1 MLSPG
6 TPTDLFDEWGGL
18 LEAQPV
24 ENPTI
29 PALLREK
36 AALRPDA
43 ELIVADD
50 GRATYGEVERASADY
65 AARLLA
71 AGCGKGTRVA
81 LQFPN
86 GVRWLVR
93 WLACA
98 RIGAVPVP
106 VNVFLKGPE
115 LRTLLVH
122 ADIHLLL
129 TATDPTDEDYLAT
142 VESAMPELAGG
153 RTPQLLI
160 PGVPYLRGIW
170 TSGPTDRPWAIHDVE
185 QDRKQIDD
193 VLLSRV
199 EEQVTP
205 ADVAVIVYTSG
216 TTAAPKGVVLTH
228 GGLVRHGANVSVL
241 QKITPDDRFY
251 SVSPFFWIGGLV
263 VTLLSVMHAGATV
276 LTNHRFSADRC
287 LDFLAAERATIVRL
301 YPNARRAL
309 EDHPRFADTD
319 LSSVRAGL
327 EWPAPDPE
335 RMMRTHGALG
345 MTETCG
351 PHIYSSE
358 WPPPFPP
365 EFPGSH
371 GPPVPGV
378 EHKVVGD
385 DGRELPPGQVGEI
398 LVRGYTLMQGLYK
411 REREEVFEPGGWYRT
426 GDLGYF
432 RDGVLF
438 FRGRLKKVIKSAGSN
453 VSPEEVELALAS
465 QPGVERAFVLGTPA
479 GDRGE
484 DVVAAVVALDRIDGE
499 ELRARLRDRLAG
511 FKVPRHIAVLKPEEV
526 PLLASGEKVDTRALR
541 ALIVTRWSS
550 ADALTQS
557 R

>member
-1 MLSPG
+1 
-6 TPTDLFDEWGGL
+6 
-18 LEAQPV
+18 
-24 ENPTI
+24 
-29 PALLREK
+29 
-36 AALRPDA
+36 
-43 ELIVADD
+43 
-50 GRATYGEVERASADY
+50 
-65 AARLLA
+65 LLA

-106 VNVFLKGPE
+106 VNVFLTGPE

-122 ADIHLLL
+122 ADIQLLL
-129 TATDPTDEDYLAT
+129 TATDETDEYYLAT
-142 VESAMPELAGG
+142 VESAIPELAGE
-153 RTPQLLI
+153 RTPHLLI

-170 TSGPTDRPWAIHDVE
+170 TSGPTDCPWAIHDVE

-193 VLLSRV
+193 VLLSRI
-199 EEQVTP
+199 EEQVAP

-228 GGLVRHGANVSVL
+228 GALVRHGANVSVL

-309 EDHPRFADTD
+309 EEHPRFAETD

-327 EWPAPDPE
+327 DWPTPDPD

-351 PHIYSSE
+351 PHIYSSD

-365 EFPGSH
+365 GFPGSH

-378 EHKVVGD
+378 EHKIVD
-385 DGRELPPGQVGEI
+385 DNGQELPPGQVGEI

-453 VSPEEVELALAS
+453 ISPEEVELALVG
-465 QPGVERAFVLGTPA
+465 QLDVERAFVFGTPA

-484 DVVAAVVALDRIDGE
+484 DVVAAVVAQDGADGE
-499 ELRARLRDRLAG
+499 ELRARLRSQLAG
-511 FKVPRHIAVLKPEEV
+511 FKVPRFIAVLKPEDI
-526 PLLASGEKVDTRALR
+526 PLLPSGEKVDTRALR
-541 ALIVTRWSS
+541 ALIMARWSS
-550 ADALTQS
+550 ADVVTQS

>member
-129 TATDPTDEDYLAT
+129 TATDPTDEDYLAA

-193 VLLSRV
+193 VLLSLV

-228 GGLVRHGANVSVL
+228 GALVRHGANVSVL

-309 EDHPRFADTD
+309 EEHPRFADTD

-327 EWPAPDPE
+327 EWPTPDPD

-358 WPPPFPP
+358 WPPPFPT

-371 GPPVPGV
+371 GPPVPGD
-378 EHKVVGD
+378 EHKIVGD

-465 QPGVERAFVLGTPA
+465 QPSVERAFVLGTPA

-550 ADALTQS
+550 TNALTQS

>member
-1 MLSPG
+1 M
-6 TPTDLFDEWGGL
+6 
-18 LEAQPV
+18 

-129 TATDPTDEDYLAT
+129 TATDPTDEDYLAA

-193 VLLSRV
+193 VLLSLV

-228 GGLVRHGANVSVL
+228 GALVRHGANVSVL

-309 EDHPRFADTD
+309 EEHPRFADTD

-327 EWPAPDPE
+327 EWPTPDPD

-358 WPPPFPP
+358 WPPPFPT

-371 GPPVPGV
+371 GPPVPGD
-378 EHKVVGD
+378 EHKIVGD

-465 QPGVERAFVLGTPA
+465 QPSVERAFVLGTPA

-550 ADALTQS
+550 TNALTQS

>member
-6 TPTDLFDEWGGL
+6 TPSDLFDEWGGL
-18 LEAQPV
+18 REAQPV
-24 ENPTI
+24 AHPTI
-29 PALLREK
+29 PALLQEK
-36 AALRPDA
+36 AALAPDA

-50 GRATYGEVERASADY
+50 GRATYGEVERSSADY

-93 WLACA
+93 YLACA

-115 LRTLLVH
+115 LRSLLVH
-122 ADIHLLL
+122 ADIQFLL
-129 TATDPTDEDYLAT
+129 TATDAGDEDYLAT
-142 VESAMPELAGG
+142 VESAIPELAAEH
-153 RTPQLLI
+153 TPRLLM
-160 PGVPYLRGIW
+160 PGVPYLREIW
-170 TSGPTDRPWAIHDVE
+170 TSGPTSRPWALHDAE
-185 QDRKQIDD
+185 QDGKQIAD
-193 VLLSRV
+193 VLLARV

-205 ADVAVIVYTSG
+205 ADVAVIIYTSG
-216 TTAAPKGVVLTH
+216 STAEPKGVVLTH
-228 GGLVRHGANVSVL
+228 GALVRHSANVSVL
-241 QKITPDDRFY
+241 QKIRPDERFY

-263 VTLLSVMHAGATV
+263 VTLLSVMDAGATV
-276 LTNHRFSADRC
+276 LTTHRFSADRC

-301 YPNARRAL
+301 YPNARRVL
-309 EDHPRFADTD
+309 EDNPRFADTD

-327 EWPAPDPE
+327 DWPAPDPN

-351 PHIYSSE
+351 PHIYSSQ
-358 WPPPFPP
+358 WPPPFPL
-365 EFPGSH
+365 EYPGSH
-371 GPPVPGV
+371 GPAVPGA
-378 EHKVVGD
+378 EHKIIDENGQ
-385 DGRELPPGQVGEI
+385 ELPPGEVGEI
-398 LVRGYTLMQGLYK
+398 VVRGNLLMLGQYK

-426 GDLGYF
+426 GDLGCLS
-432 RDGVLF
+432 DGVLY

-453 VSPEEVELALAS
+453 VTPEEVENALLGL
-465 QPGVERAFVLGTPA
+465 PGVEKAFVLGLPA

-484 DVVAAVVALDRIDGE
+484 DVVAAVAAREGVDGE
-499 ELRARLRDRLAG
+499 DLRARLRGQLAG
-511 FKVPRHIAVLKPEEV
+511 FKVPRYIAVLKQEDI
-526 PLLASGEKVDTRALR
+526 PLMASGEKVDTRALR
-541 ALIVTRWSS
+541 ALIAVRWHP
-550 ADALTQS
+550 ADAVATG